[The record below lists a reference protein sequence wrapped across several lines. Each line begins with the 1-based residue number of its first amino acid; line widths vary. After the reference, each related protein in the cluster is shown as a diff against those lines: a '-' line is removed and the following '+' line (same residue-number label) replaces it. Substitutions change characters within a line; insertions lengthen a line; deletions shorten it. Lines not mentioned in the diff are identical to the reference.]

1 MKNIFYHITK
11 KTLKQNR
18 TRTCLTIIG
27 VLLSTA
33 MITAVAT
40 FGASFR
46 QFLIDY
52 TIQQDGNWHVSI
64 SNLTENDLKHITDND
79 SVAHT
84 TVLTSIGTAP
94 SEDLA
99 NSFPSN
105 PYFYIQSMPD
115 TTLEELPVS
124 LSSGR
129 LPQNDSE
136 LIVPD
141 YLSHYNSELLG
152 FSTGNSLTLD
162 IDIGNDN
169 TIPLTA
175 EIKKDFTIVGTYSH
189 FPNSGFGSGG
199 HEVFCGSLSKS
210 FSKILSDTHISDT
223 ENAFSAYIRF
233 QHPKDT
239 YQLTE
244 KLISEFESVSWSYHA
259 SLLRWYG
266 VSDHSHLFPI
276 LIGLCVVLVLL
287 IMGGSIL
294 LIYNAFSISLRERTA
309 QFGLLSSIG
318 ATKSQ
323 LRHSVFFEA
332 FIVSGI
338 GIPLG
343 LIFGIGGIGVTLH
356 FIGES
361 ITMWIH
367 GTAYGI
373 PLKIST
379 APIIVSIVTSLMT
392 VFISAWIPS
401 RRIQSL
407 SPMDAVQSRSDIV
420 LRPADVRVSRLTLHL
435 FHTEGMLAQKYYRRD
450 RRKYRTT
457 ILSLSMSM
465 VLFVSATLFTD
476 YLINTGTFVLTA
488 PEWELECNLF
498 HSPTDDTIRQFKQ
511 ILNEDNTI
519 KEIKEFRSLRPCVP
533 IPADLIS
540 KEAANYFGLH
550 SSADQ
555 QFYYLSASLYVFP
568 DNVFSDYAKEHG
580 ITPDTYLEADSLQCI
595 YTSNIR
601 LFNPETD
608 RYEDCEPIRFPKNS
622 ELTLGTLTIP
632 SESEADS
639 LPHLADVTSLKL
651 TDQVGQ
657 LPDALSG
664 YEEPLSLILPESL
677 YRKYIDI
684 LEPFFPSYTFLLKC
698 PEFKTTYWNLKKA
711 LQDTGLNT
719 QADIANLAKE
729 YETDRNLLTAIRVLT
744 YGFLILISLISIAN
758 VFHTV
763 STNLM
768 LRRREFAMLRS
779 IGMTPSSF
787 QKMLNY
793 ECLIYG
799 LRSIFYGVPVSL
811 FISFVLYQ
819 ILRTGADISYLF
831 PWKAI
836 LISTAGIFFIVFLSM
851 FYTAGKL
858 KKQNIIQELSLT

>member
-18 TRTCLTIIG
+18 TRTWLTIIG

-33 MITAVAT
+33 MITAVTT

-169 TIPLTA
+169 TTPLTA

-239 YQLTE
+239 YELTQN
-244 KLISEFESVSWSYHA
+244 LISEFEAVSWSYHT

-266 VSDHSHLFPI
+266 ISDQSHFLPI

-367 GTAYGI
+367 GTACGI

-379 APIIVSIVTSLMT
+379 VPMIVSIVTSLMT

-401 RRIQSL
+401 RRIRSL

-420 LRPADVRVSRLTLHL
+420 ICPADVRVSRLTLHL

-450 RRKYRTT
+450 RRKYCTT

-498 HSPTDDTIRQFKQ
+498 HSPTDDTIQQFKQ

-519 KEIKEFRSLRPCVP
+519 KETKEFRSLRPCVP

-568 DNVFSDYAKEHG
+568 DNVFSDYAKKHG
-580 ITPDTYLEADSLQCI
+580 IAPDTYLEAGSLQCV

-601 LFNPETD
+601 LFNSETD
-608 RYEDCEPIRFPKNS
+608 RYEDCEPIHFPKNS
-622 ELTLGTLTIP
+622 EITLGTLTIP
-632 SESEADS
+632 SESETDS

-698 PEFKTTYWNLKKA
+698 PEFKTTYWNLKKM
-711 LQDTGLNT
+711 LQDAGLNT

-793 ECLIYG
+793 ESLIYG

-811 FISFVLYQ
+811 FISFVLYR
-819 ILRTGADISYLF
+819 ILQTGADISYLF
-831 PWKAI
+831 PWKAV

-858 KKQNIIQELSLT
+858 KKQNIIRELSLT

>member
-18 TRTCLTIIG
+18 TRTWLTIIG

-99 NSFPSN
+99 NSFPSS

-169 TIPLTA
+169 TTPLTA

-239 YQLTE
+239 YQLTQN
-244 KLISEFESVSWSYHA
+244 LISEFEAVSWSYHT

-266 VSDHSHLFPI
+266 ISDQSHFLPI

-367 GTAYGI
+367 GTACGI

-379 APIIVSIVTSLMT
+379 VPMIVSIVTSLMT

-401 RRIQSL
+401 RRIRSL

-420 LRPADVRVSRLTLHL
+420 ICPADVRVSRLTLHL

-450 RRKYRTT
+450 RRKYCTT

-488 PEWELECNLF
+488 PEWELECNLL
-498 HSPTDDTIRQFKQ
+498 HSPTDDTIQQFKQ

-519 KEIKEFRSLRPCVP
+519 KETKEFCSLRPCVP

-568 DNVFSDYAKEHG
+568 DNVFSDHAKKHG
-580 ITPDTYLEADSLQCI
+580 IAPDTYLEAGSLQCV

-601 LFNPETD
+601 LFNSETD
-608 RYEDCEPIRFPKNS
+608 RYEDCEPIHFPKNS
-622 ELTLGTLTIP
+622 EITLGTLTIP
-632 SESEADS
+632 SESETDS
-639 LPHLADVTSLKL
+639 LPHLADVTTLKL

-698 PEFKTTYWNLKKA
+698 PEFKTTYWNLKKM
-711 LQDTGLNT
+711 LQDAGLNT

-811 FISFVLYQ
+811 FISFVLYR
-819 ILRTGADISYLF
+819 ILQTGADISYLF

-858 KKQNIIQELSLT
+858 KKQNIIRELSLT

>member
-18 TRTCLTIIG
+18 TRTWLTIIG

-33 MITAVAT
+33 MITAVTT

-239 YQLTE
+239 YELTQN
-244 KLISEFESVSWSYHA
+244 LISEFEAVSWSYHT

-266 VSDHSHLFPI
+266 ISDQSHFLPI

-294 LIYNAFSISLRERTA
+294 LIYNAFSISLRERTT

-367 GTAYGI
+367 GTACGI

-379 APIIVSIVTSLMT
+379 VPMIVSIVTSLMT

-401 RRIQSL
+401 RRIRSL

-420 LRPADVRVSRLTLHL
+420 ICPADVRVSRLTLHL

-498 HSPTDDTIRQFKQ
+498 HSPTDDTIQQFKQ

-519 KEIKEFRSLRPCVP
+519 KETKEFRSLRPCVP

-568 DNVFSDYAKEHG
+568 DNVFSDYAKKHG
-580 ITPDTYLEADSLQCI
+580 IAPDTYLEAGSLQCV

-601 LFNPETD
+601 LFNSETD
-608 RYEDCEPIRFPKNS
+608 RYEDCEPIHFPKNS
-622 ELTLGTLTIP
+622 EITLGTLTIP
-632 SESEADS
+632 SESETDS

-698 PEFKTTYWNLKKA
+698 PEFKTTYWNLKKT
-711 LQDTGLNT
+711 LQDADLNT

-793 ECLIYG
+793 ESLIYG

-811 FISFVLYQ
+811 FISFVLYR
-819 ILRTGADISYLF
+819 ILQTGADISYLF
-831 PWKAI
+831 PWKAV

-858 KKQNIIQELSLT
+858 KKQNIIRELSLT

>member
-18 TRTCLTIIG
+18 TRTWLTIIG

-33 MITAVAT
+33 MITAVTT

-99 NSFPSN
+99 DSFPSN

-115 TTLEELPVS
+115 TALEELPVS

-152 FSTGNSLTLD
+152 LSTGNSLTLD

-169 TIPLTA
+169 TTPLTA

-189 FPNSGFGSGG
+189 FPNSSFGSGG

-210 FSKILSDTHISDT
+210 FSKILSDARVSDA

-244 KLISEFESVSWSYHA
+244 KLISEFEAVSWSYHA

-266 VSDHSHLFPI
+266 VSDHSHFLPI

-401 RRIQSL
+401 RRIRSL

-420 LRPADVRVSRLTLHL
+420 LRPADVRVSGLTMRL
-435 FHTEGMLAQKYYRRD
+435 FHMEGMLAQKYYRRD

-519 KEIKEFRSLRPCVP
+519 KETKEFRSLRPCVP
-533 IPADLIS
+533 IPADLIA
-540 KEAANYFGLH
+540 KETANYFGLH

-601 LFNPETD
+601 LFNSETD

-639 LPHLADVTSLKL
+639 LPHLTDIASLKL

-698 PEFKTTYWNLKKA
+698 PEFKTTYWNLKKT
-711 LQDTGLNT
+711 LQDTALNT

-811 FISFVLYQ
+811 FISFVLYR

>member
-18 TRTCLTIIG
+18 TRTWLTIIG

-33 MITAVAT
+33 MITAVTT

-199 HEVFCGSLSKS
+199 HEVFCGFLSKS

-239 YQLTE
+239 YELTQN
-244 KLISEFESVSWSYHA
+244 LISEFEAVSWSYHT

-266 VSDHSHLFPI
+266 ISDQSHFLPI

-294 LIYNAFSISLRERTA
+294 LIYNAFSISLRERTT

-367 GTAYGI
+367 GTACGI

-379 APIIVSIVTSLMT
+379 VPMIVSIVTSLMT

-401 RRIQSL
+401 RRIRSL

-420 LRPADVRVSRLTLHL
+420 ICPADVRVSRLTLHL

-498 HSPTDDTIRQFKQ
+498 HSPTDDTIQQFKQ

-519 KEIKEFRSLRPCVP
+519 KETKEFRSLRPCVP

-568 DNVFSDYAKEHG
+568 DNVFSDYAKKHG
-580 ITPDTYLEADSLQCI
+580 IAPDTYLEAGSLQCV
-595 YTSNIR
+595 YTSNVR
-601 LFNPETD
+601 LFNSETD
-608 RYEDCEPIRFPKNS
+608 RYEDCEPIHFPKNS
-622 ELTLGTLTIP
+622 EITLGTLTIP
-632 SESEADS
+632 SESETDS

-698 PEFKTTYWNLKKA
+698 PEFKTTYWNLKKM
-711 LQDTGLNT
+711 LQDAGLNT

-811 FISFVLYQ
+811 FISFVLYR
-819 ILRTGADISYLF
+819 ILQTGADISYLF

-851 FYTAGKL
+851 FYTASKL
-858 KKQNIIQELSLT
+858 KKQNIIRELSLT

>member
-18 TRTCLTIIG
+18 TRTWLTIIG

-99 NSFPSN
+99 DSFPSN

-115 TTLEELPVS
+115 TALEELPVS

-152 FSTGNSLTLD
+152 LSTGNSLTLD

-169 TIPLTA
+169 TTPLTA

-239 YQLTE
+239 YQLTQN
-244 KLISEFESVSWSYHA
+244 LISEFEAVSWSYHT

-266 VSDHSHLFPI
+266 ISDQSHFLPI

-367 GTAYGI
+367 GTACGI

-379 APIIVSIVTSLMT
+379 VPMIVSIVTSLMT

-401 RRIQSL
+401 RRIRSL

-420 LRPADVRVSRLTLHL
+420 ICPADVRVSRLTLHL

-450 RRKYRTT
+450 RRKYCTT

-488 PEWELECNLF
+488 PEWELECNLL
-498 HSPTDDTIRQFKQ
+498 HSPTDDTIQQFKQ

-519 KEIKEFRSLRPCVP
+519 KETKEFRSLRPCVP

-568 DNVFSDYAKEHG
+568 DNVFSDYAKKHG
-580 ITPDTYLEADSLQCI
+580 IAPDTYLEAGSLQCV

-601 LFNPETD
+601 LFNSETD
-608 RYEDCEPIRFPKNS
+608 RYEDCEPIHFPKNS

-632 SESEADS
+632 SESETDS

-651 TDQVGQ
+651 TDQVEQ

-698 PEFKTTYWNLKKA
+698 PEFKTTYWNLKKT
-711 LQDTGLNT
+711 LQDADLNT

-811 FISFVLYQ
+811 FISFILYR

-831 PWKAI
+831 PWKAV

-858 KKQNIIQELSLT
+858 KKQYIIQELSLT

>member
-18 TRTCLTIIG
+18 TRTWLTIIG

-33 MITAVAT
+33 MITAVTT

-64 SNLTENDLKHITDND
+64 SHLTENDLKRIADND

-99 NSFPSN
+99 DSFPSN

-115 TTLEELPVS
+115 TALEELPVS

-169 TIPLTA
+169 TTPLAA
-175 EIKKDFTIVGTYSH
+175 ETKKDFTIVGTYSH
-189 FPNSGFGSGG
+189 FPNSSFGSGG
-199 HEVFCGSLSKS
+199 HEVFCGSLSKA
-210 FSKILSDTHISDT
+210 FSKILSEAHISDA
-223 ENAFSAYIRF
+223 ENTFSAYIRF

-239 YQLTE
+239 YELTE
-244 KLISEFESVSWSYHA
+244 KLISEFEAVSWSYHA

-266 VSDHSHLFPI
+266 VSDQSHFLPI

-367 GTAYGI
+367 GTACGI

-379 APIIVSIVTSLMT
+379 VPMIVSIVTSLMT

-401 RRIQSL
+401 RRIRSL
-407 SPMDAVQSRSDIV
+407 SPMDTVQSRSDIV
-420 LRPADVRVSRLTLHL
+420 LHPADVRVSGLTLRL
-435 FHTEGMLAQKYYRRD
+435 FHMEGMLAQKYYRRD

-465 VLFVSATLFTD
+465 ILFVSATLFTD

-488 PEWELECNLF
+488 PKWELECNLF
-498 HSPTDDTIRQFKQ
+498 HSPTDDTIRQFRK

-519 KEIKEFRSLRPCVP
+519 KEIKKFRSMRPCVP
-533 IPADLIS
+533 VPADLIS
-540 KEAANYFGLH
+540 KETVNYFGLH
-550 SSADQ
+550 SSAEQ
-555 QFYYLSASLYVFP
+555 QFYYLNTSLYVFP
-568 DNVFSDYAKEHG
+568 DDVFSDYAKEHG
-580 ITPDTYLEADSLQCI
+580 IAPDTYLEADSLQCI

-601 LFNPETD
+601 LFNSETD
-608 RYEDCEPIRFPKNS
+608 RYEDCEPIRFPKNI
-622 ELTLGTLTIP
+622 ELMLGTLTIP
-632 SESEADS
+632 SESETDS
-639 LPHLADVTSLKL
+639 RPHLTDVASLKL
-651 TDQVGQ
+651 TDQVEQ

-677 YRKYIDI
+677 YHKYKDK
-684 LEPFFPSYTFLLKC
+684 LEPFSPSYTFLLKC

-711 LQDTGLNT
+711 LLDTDLNT

-811 FISFVLYQ
+811 FISFVLYR
-819 ILRTGADISYLF
+819 ILQTGADISYLF
-831 PWKAI
+831 PWKAV

>member
-18 TRTCLTIIG
+18 TRTWLTIIG

-33 MITAVAT
+33 MITAVTT

-99 NSFPSN
+99 DSFPSN

-115 TTLEELPVS
+115 TALEELPVS

-152 FSTGNSLTLD
+152 LSTGNSLTLD

-169 TIPLTA
+169 TTPLTA

-189 FPNSGFGSGG
+189 FPNSSFGSGG

-210 FSKILSDTHISDT
+210 FSKILSDARISDA

-266 VSDHSHLFPI
+266 VSDHSHLLPI

-318 ATKSQ
+318 ATKNQ

-379 APIIVSIVTSLMT
+379 APMIVSIVTSLMT

-407 SPMDAVQSRSDIV
+407 SPMDAVHSRSDVV

-450 RRKYRTT
+450 RCKYRTT

-465 VLFVSATLFTD
+465 ILFVSATLFTD

-519 KEIKEFRSLRPCVP
+519 KETKEFRSLRPCVP
-533 IPADLIS
+533 IPADLIA
-540 KEAANYFGLH
+540 KETANYFGLH

-580 ITPDTYLEADSLQCI
+580 IAPDTYLESDSLQCI

-601 LFNPETD
+601 LFNSETD

-639 LPHLADVTSLKL
+639 LPHLTDIASLKL
-651 TDQVGQ
+651 TDQVEQ

-677 YRKYIDI
+677 YRKYIDT
-684 LEPFFPSYTFLLKC
+684 LEPFSPRYTFLLKC
-698 PEFKTTYWNLKKA
+698 PEFKTTYWNLQKT
-711 LQDTGLNT
+711 LQDTDLKK
-719 QADIANLAKE
+719 QADIVNLAKE

-811 FISFVLYQ
+811 FISFILYR

-831 PWKAI
+831 PWKAV

-851 FYTAGKL
+851 FYTASKL